1 MSRAVEVEGG
11 ESRIWS
17 KLVIVK
23 LVAGRLYLRIDPY
36 GSLETDG
43 KSPLED
49 KKHSSGTD
57 TRRCGDGRG
66 MLDLIDQ
73 SSLDSHDDCHNT
85 DHGKKL
91 AKVSNRFVVA
101 HDRDLPKADGRC
113 DQSGTKGWEK
123 R

>member
-1 MSRAVEVEGG
+1 M
-11 ESRIWS
+11 
-17 KLVIVK
+17 
-23 LVAGRLYLRIDPY
+23 AGRLYLRIDPY

-43 KSPLED
+43 ESSLED

-73 SSLDSHDDCHNT
+73 SSLDCHDDCHNT

-91 AKVSNRFVVA
+91 TKVSNRLVVA
-101 HDRDLPKADGRC
+101 HNRELPKVDGRC
-113 DQSGTKGWEK
+113 DQSGTKG
-123 R
+123 